1 MLLVAMTLLGY
12 FSYKQLP
19 VELLPNTE
27 LPQLYV
33 SASSRSDLS
42 PAYMEQQVI
51 IPLEGA
57 ISAVGGVENMESTV
71 SGRQGS
77 IRVDF
82 KRGTNLKMTTVKLQE
97 KIASIR
103 SDFPSDVS
111 VNVQQANVNGILS
124 IALHR
129 CRAMP
134 LQKLDYLRNLGRL
147 KHEIALV
154 QRYGATELL
163 KPSIHDL
170 VLHTA
175 ISSPSEFCLL

>member
-1 MLLVAMTLLGY
+1 MVLVAMTLLGY

-82 KRGTNLKMTTVKLQE
+82 KRGTNIKMTTVK
-97 KIASIR
+97 ASR
-103 SDFPSDVS
+103 
-111 VNVQQANVNGILS
+111 
-124 IALHR
+124 
-129 CRAMP
+129 
-134 LQKLDYLRNLGRL
+134 K
-147 KHEIALV
+147 
-154 QRYGATELL
+154 
-163 KPSIHDL
+163 
-170 VLHTA
+170 
-175 ISSPSEFCLL
+175 

>member
-1 MLLVAMTLLGY
+1 MKSFIDRRVTICMLLVALTLLGY

-27 LPQLYV
+27 LPQLYIT
-33 SASSRSDLS
+33 ASSRSDLT
-42 PAYMEQQVI
+42 PAYMEQQVV

-97 KIASIR
+97 KISSIR
-103 SDFPSDVS
+103 GDFPSAATA
-111 VNVQQANVNGILS
+111 NVQRGSLNGI
-124 IALHR
+124 
-129 CRAMP
+129 
-134 LQKLDYLRNLGRL
+134 
-147 KHEIALV
+147 
-154 QRYGATELL
+154 
-163 KPSIHDL
+163 
-170 VLHTA
+170 
-175 ISSPSEFCLL
+175 SS